1 MNLHKTCL
9 ELARARCLFQDFQSH
24 LTLGCLLEA
33 RPVPPTRKGYGLFR
47 TAVEGSEEAILNA
60 LFTAETTRGRDGHIM
75 PSLPIPEVL
84 MILRRHGVDV
94 RSEPG

>member
-1 MNLHKTCL
+1 MDCSAT
-9 ELARARCLFQDFQSH
+9 
-24 LTLGCLLEA
+24 
-33 RPVPPTRKGYGLFR
+33 
-47 TAVEGSEEAILNA
+47 VEGSEEAILNA

-75 PSLPIPEVL
+75 PSLPISEVL